1 MIDKTSKP
9 TGREDDYRDYE
20 ERNLDDGWPYADAAS
35 GSETKPGNGA
45 YGEAPENF
53 DERGNPGFQSSDE
66 TVIESSNGPDLFGDD
81 AEGDVDDDGREEAIG
96 TALEE
101 SDVDIS
107 AVEIKVR
114 RGIALL
120 TGAVETREE
129 SLEVQAIVERTRGI
143 VEVRNRLTMRAVDG
157 NIPSDWDE

>member
-1 MIDKTSKP
+1 MTDKTRKS

-20 ERNLDDGWPYADAAS
+20 ERNLDEGWPYADAVS

-45 YGEAPENF
+45 YGQTAENF
-53 DERGNPGFQSSDE
+53 DASGNPGFQTSDE
-66 TVIESSNGPDLFGDD
+66 TAIESSNGPDPFGDD
-81 AEGDVDDDGREEAIG
+81 GEGDVADDGHEETIAN
-96 TALEE
+96 ALEE
-101 SDVDIS
+101 SEVDASGI
-107 AVEIKVR
+107 EIKVR
-114 RGIALL
+114 RGLVLL

-129 SLEVQAIVERTRGI
+129 RLTVQAIAERTAGI